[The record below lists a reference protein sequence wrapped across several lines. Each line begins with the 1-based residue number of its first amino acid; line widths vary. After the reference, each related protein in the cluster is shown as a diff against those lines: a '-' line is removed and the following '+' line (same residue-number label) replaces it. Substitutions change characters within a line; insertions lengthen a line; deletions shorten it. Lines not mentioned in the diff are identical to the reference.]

1 MLKKVAIGL
10 GAFVA
15 LIVAVLLAAPLLID
29 AESYTPRIGAA
40 NRDVTGRELTISGPV
55 KLRLLPSPVVEAAD
69 IKLSNMPGGK
79 AASMVEAKSLRLAVG
94 VFSLLAGRLDVSELK
109 LVEPRIALE
118 VTADGRAN
126 YDFSPPAS
134 GQPAAA
140 GAAPP
145 KAAGEGYRITAE
157 RVVVENGTVSLIDA
171 RAKREIRLEQ
181 IALTASLKG
190 LPAPATLNGTMVA
203 NGVRLALEVNL
214 AAPDGAR
221 QPVEAVLKVD
231 DGDLRLTGA
240 IEDLAKAP
248 RYVGSVKLAAAD
260 FAGFV
265 TRLARATGTPPPDLP
280 PALARKV
287 TYEGGLDA
295 SAAAIVARDFKLG
308 LGEESGT
315 GSLSVTLAPLKIDGK
330 VSFTRLDLDK
340 WLAAAPAN
348 TTAAPAPG
356 TPAAR
361 PAAKP
366 PAGVPTDLAL
376 KLDLRAADIVYGG
389 RGVKDVVLDVELA
402 QGSLALRKLA
412 AILPGGTK
420 LDAASS
426 AQGKAHRG
434 TISLEGERLRE
445 LLTWLKVDVA
455 SVPQGKLGAFSLKG
469 TLAGSGLDTISITDA
484 TAQLDGTSMK
494 GALTVALQATPAFAL
509 DLQADALDID
519 AWLPKRADAA
529 RPPVKGAAPQAA
541 PQPAAPADLSGIDA
555 RVKARIARLIY
566 SGERLDG
573 VDADVTLR
581 GGRLTITDARIAGI
595 AGGALSLKGSVAN
608 LAAAPIFDLNIGA
621 QNVNVERLA
630 KLAHQP
636 PPTKAPIGALT
647 VQGGIAGTASDLTMR
662 DLQIAALGS
671 QLRLT
676 GKLALQQ
683 GGPRYDFS
691 AFSLRT
697 DDLGRL
703 FAAIGQEPPGVTG
716 DISAAGALQGDPKV
730 VSYRG
735 NFALKGIQ
743 AQGSV
748 RVDIA
753 AAPRITADLRVGDLD
768 IDKLFGGSTAGP
780 AAGGTGGGG
789 AGGRHSRAPIDL
801 SPLKALDGQFKL
813 VAATLQ
819 KGVWRLENAQL
830 EASLKAG
837 VLSIARLNGGFYGGT
852 LDLTGKI
859 DGARAPGHLDARVI
873 AANVNLGRFVP
884 AVVGSNRIGGVMNAN
899 VVFNASLASVHDL
912 VGTVDADGKINGTV
926 RFNVTD
932 AERLAGQ
939 AVGVV
944 GGVVTQGAAGVLR
957 DITGPVIGGVAR
969 GAGDAVEGLGLA
981 VRIAMDRFVGRNAPM
996 TGDITVRDGVLS
1008 TNNTRVDGERA
1019 WAMVVANVNLPVWTQ
1034 DTTLNVFVQE
1044 DPSRPAVTVRQ
1055 TGSVDNPQRAIA
1067 TSGAGAPQRQQQQ
1080 QPPQQQPP
1088 AQQRP
1093 SPVPGPVRDILK
1105 GLGR

>member
-1 MLKKVAIGL
+1 MLKKIAIGL
-10 GAFVA
+10 GAFLA
-15 LIVAVLLAAPLLID
+15 LVVAVLLVAPLLID
-29 AESYTPRIGAA
+29 AESFKPRIAA
-40 NRDVTGRELTISGPV
+40 AIRDVTGRELTIAGPV

-118 VTADGRAN
+118 VAADGRAN
-126 YDFSPPAS
+126 YDFSPPAAR
-134 GQPAAA
+134 QPTAA

-157 RVVVENGTVSLIDA
+157 RVVVENGMVSLTDA
-171 RAKREIRLEQ
+171 RAKREVRLEQ
-181 IALTASLKG
+181 IALTASMRG

-221 QPVEAVLKVD
+221 QPVEAALKVD
-231 DGDLRLTGA
+231 DGDLRLAGA

-287 TYEGGLDA
+287 AYEGGLDA

-308 LGEESGT
+308 LGEDSGT

-330 VSFTRLDLDK
+330 VGFTRLDLDK
-340 WLAAAPAN
+340 WLAA
-348 TTAAPAPG
+348 TPAPG
-356 TPAAR
+356 A

-366 PAGVPTDLAL
+366 PRQPAAQPAAVPTGLAL
-376 KLDLRAADIVYGG
+376 KLDLRATEILYSG
-389 RGVKDVVLDVELA
+389 RAVKDFVVDVELA

-412 AILPGGTK
+412 AILPGGAK
-420 LDAASS
+420 LDATSS
-426 AQGKAHRG
+426 AQGKAYRG
-434 TISLEGERLRE
+434 TIGLDGERLRE

-455 SVPQGKLGAFSLKG
+455 SVPQGKLGAFSFKG
-469 TLAGSGLDTISITDA
+469 TLSGSGLDTISITDA
-484 TAQLDGTSMK
+484 TAQLDGTSVK
-494 GALTVALQATPAFAL
+494 GALSVALKATPAFNL
-509 DLQADALDID
+509 DLQADAIDLD
-519 AWLPKRADAA
+519 AWLPKRTDAA
-529 RPPVKGAAPQAA
+529 RPAAKGAA
-541 PQPAAPADLSGIDA
+541 PQPAAAPADLSAIDA
-555 RVKARIARLIY
+555 RVKARIARLVY
-566 SGERLDG
+566 GGERLDG

-581 GGRLTITDARIAGI
+581 GGRLTITDARVAGI
-595 AGGALSLKGSVAN
+595 AGGSLSLKGSVAN
-608 LAAAPIFDLNIGA
+608 IAAAPVFDLNIAA

-636 PPTKAPIGALT
+636 SPTKAAVGALT
-647 VQGGIAGTASDLTMR
+647 VQGGIAGTASELTMR

-676 GKLALQQ
+676 GKLALQH

-697 DDLGRL
+697 DDLGKL
-703 FAAIGQEPPGVTG
+703 FAAVGQDPPGVTG
-716 DISAAGALQGDPKV
+716 AISAAGALQGDPKA

-735 NFALKGIQ
+735 DFALKGIQ

-753 AAPRITADLRVGDLD
+753 AVPRITADLRVGELD
-768 IDKLFGGSTAGP
+768 IEKLVGVGGAGP
-780 AAGGTGGGG
+780 AAAPG
-789 AGGRHSRAPIDL
+789 AGGGRHSRAPIDL
-801 SPLKALDGQFKL
+801 SPLKAFDGQFKL

-830 EASLKAG
+830 EASLKGG
-837 VLSIARLNGGFYGGT
+837 VLTIARLNGGFYGGT
-852 LDLTGKI
+852 LDFTGKV
-859 DGARAPGHLDARVI
+859 DGARAPGHLDARVT

-884 AVVGSNRIGGVMNAN
+884 AAVGSNRIGGVMNAN
-899 VVFNASLASVHDL
+899 FVFNASLASVHDL

-932 AERLAGQ
+932 AERIAGQ
-939 AVGVV
+939 AVGAV
-944 GGVVTQGAAGVLR
+944 GGAVTQGAAGVLR
-957 DITGPVIGGVAR
+957 DITGPVIGGLAR
-969 GAGDAVEGLGLA
+969 GAGDTVEGLGLA

-996 TGDITVRDGVLS
+996 SGDITVRDGVLS

-1019 WAMVVANVNLPVWTQ
+1019 WAMVVANVNLPAWTQ

-1055 TGSVDNPQRAIA
+1055 TGSVDNPRRAIA
-1067 TSGAGAPQRQQQQ
+1067 TSGAGAPQQQ
-1080 QPPQQQPP
+1080 QPPQQQAPP
-1088 AQQRP
+1088 QQRP
-1093 SPVPGPVRDILK
+1093 SPVPGPVLDILK

>member
-15 LIVAVLLAAPLLID
+15 LVIAVLLAAPLLID
-29 AESYTPRIGAA
+29 AESFKPRIAA
-40 NRDVTGRELTISGPV
+40 AIRDVTGRDLAIAGPV

-69 IKLSNMPGGK
+69 IRLSNMPGGK
-79 AASMVEAKSLRLAVG
+79 AASMVEAKSLRMTVG
-94 VFSLLAGRLDVSELK
+94 LLALLSGRLDISELK

-134 GQPAAA
+134 RPPANA

-157 RVVVENGTVSLIDA
+157 RIVVENGTVSLIDA
-171 RAKREIRLEQ
+171 RAKREVRLEQ
-181 IALTASLKG
+181 IALTASLRG
-190 LPAPATLNGTMVA
+190 LPAPATLNVTMVA

-221 QPVEAVLKVD
+221 QPLEAVLKVD
-231 DGDLRLTGA
+231 DGDLRLAGA

-248 RYVGSVKLAAAD
+248 RYVGSAKLAAAD

-265 TRLARATGTPPPDLP
+265 TRLARATGTPPTDLP

-287 TYEGGLDA
+287 TYEGGVEV
-295 SAAAIVARDFKLG
+295 SAAAIVAREFKLG
-308 LGEESGT
+308 LGEESGV
-315 GSLSVTLAPLKIDGK
+315 GSLSVTLSPLKIDGK

-340 WLAAAPAN
+340 WLAAAPA
-348 TTAAPAPG
+348 AMPG
-356 TPAAR
+356 TPAAK
-361 PAAKP
+361 PAVQ
-366 PAGVPTDLAL
+366 PAGVPTDLTL
-376 KLDLRAADIVYGG
+376 KLELRAADIAYGG
-389 RGVKDVVLDVELA
+389 RAVKDFVIDVELA

-412 AILPGGTK
+412 AVLPGGTK

-469 TLAGSGLDTISITDA
+469 TLAGSGLDTIAITDA

-494 GALTVALQATPAFAL
+494 GALSVALKAIPAFNL

-519 AWLPKRADAA
+519 AWLPKPADAA
-529 RPPVKGAAPQAA
+529 RPAAKGAA

-555 RVKARIARLIY
+555 RMKARVARLTY
-566 SGERLDG
+566 GGERLDG
-573 VDADVTLR
+573 VDADVALR

-608 LAAAPIFDLNIGA
+608 LAAAPVFDLNIGA

-636 PPTKAPIGALT
+636 SPTKAPIGALT
-647 VQGGIAGTASDLTMR
+647 VQGGVAGTANEFTMR

-676 GKLALQQ
+676 GKLALQH

-703 FAAIGQEPPGVTG
+703 FAAIGQDPPGVTG
-716 DISAAGALQGDPKV
+716 DISATGALQGDPKV

-735 NFALKGIQ
+735 NLALKGIQ

-753 AAPRITADLRVGDLD
+753 AVPRITADLRVGDLD
-768 IDKLFGGSTAGP
+768 IDKLFGGSTAAP
-780 AAGGTGGGG
+780 AASGAGGGG
-789 AGGRHSRAPIDL
+789 GGRHSRAPIDL

-819 KGVWRLENAQL
+819 KGVWRLENAEF
-830 EASLKAG
+830 EASLKGG
-837 VLSIARLNGGFYGGT
+837 VLSIARLHGGFYGGT
-852 LDLTGKI
+852 LDLAGKV
-859 DGARAPGHLDARVI
+859 DGARVPGHLDARVV

-884 AVVGSNRIGGVMNAN
+884 ALVSSNRIGGVMNAN

-912 VGTVDADGKINGTV
+912 VATVDADGKINGTV

-939 AVGVV
+939 AVGVL
-944 GGVVTQGAAGVLR
+944 GGVATQGAAGVLR

-969 GAGDAVEGLGLA
+969 GAGDTVEGLGLA

-996 TGDITVRDGVLS
+996 SGDITVRDGVLT
-1008 TNNTRVDGERA
+1008 TNDTRVDGERA
-1019 WAMVVANVNLPVWTQ
+1019 WAMVVANVNLPAWTQ
-1034 DTTLNVFVQE
+1034 DTTINVFVQE

-1055 TGSVDNPQRAIA
+1055 TGSVDHPHRAIA
-1067 TSGAGAPQRQQQQ
+1067 TSGAGAPRQQQ
-1080 QPPQQQPP
+1080 QPPQQQAPP
-1088 AQQRP
+1088 QQRP

>member
-15 LIVAVLLAAPLLID
+15 LVVVVLLAAPLLID
-29 AESYTPRIGAA
+29 AESFKPRIAA
-40 NRDVTGRELTISGPV
+40 AIRDVTGRELAIAGPV
-55 KLRLLPSPVVEAAD
+55 RLRLLPSPVVEAAD
-69 IKLSNMPGGK
+69 IRLSNMPGGK

-94 VFSLLAGRLDVSELK
+94 VFSLLAGRLDISELK

-126 YDFSPPAS
+126 YEFAPPAAQ
-134 GQPAAA
+134 QPATT
-140 GAAPP
+140 GGAPP

-181 IALTASLKG
+181 IALTASLQG
-190 LPAPATLNGTMVA
+190 LPAPARLNSTMVA

-214 AAPDGAR
+214 ATPNGAR

-231 DGDLRLTGA
+231 DGDLRLAGA

-248 RYVGSVKLAAAD
+248 RYVGSVKLTAAD

-287 TYEGGLDA
+287 AYEGGLDA
-295 SAAAIVARDFKLG
+295 SATAIVARDFKLG
-308 LGEESGT
+308 LGEDAGT
-315 GSLSVTLAPLKIDGK
+315 GSLSVTLSPLKIDGK

-340 WLAAAPAN
+340 WLAAAPA
-348 TTAAPAPG
+348 TPAAAPAPG
-356 TPAAR
+356 TPATR
-361 PAAKP
+361 PATP

-376 KLDLRAADIVYGG
+376 KLDLRAAEIVYGG
-389 RGVKDVVLDVELA
+389 RGVKDVVIDVELA
-402 QGSLALRKLA
+402 QGSMALRKLA

-434 TISLEGERLRE
+434 TISLDGERLRE

-455 SVPQGKLGAFSLKG
+455 SVPQGKLGAFSFKG

-494 GALTVALQATPAFAL
+494 GGLSVALKAPPAFTL
-509 DLQADALDID
+509 ELQADALDLD
-519 AWLPKRADAA
+519 AWLPKQADAA
-529 RPPVKGAAPQAA
+529 RPAAKGAA

-555 RVKARIARLIY
+555 RVKAKIARLTY
-566 SGERLDG
+566 GGERLDG
-573 VDADVTLR
+573 VDADIALR
-581 GGRLTITDARIAGI
+581 GGRLTITDARVAGI

-608 LAAAPIFDLNIGA
+608 LGAAPVFDLNIGA

-647 VQGGIAGTASDLTMR
+647 VQGGIAGTANDLTMR

-676 GKLALQQ
+676 GKLALQH

-703 FAAIGQEPPGVTG
+703 FAAIGQNPPGVT

-753 AAPRITADLRVGDLD
+753 AVPHITADLRVGDLD
-768 IDKLFGGSTAGP
+768 IEKLIGGGGAGP
-780 AAGGTGGGG
+780 AAGGG
-789 AGGRHSRAPIDL
+789 AGGGRHSRAPIDL

-830 EASLKAG
+830 EASLKGG

-852 LDLTGKI
+852 LDLTGKV
-859 DGARAPGHLDARVI
+859 DGARAPGHLDARVS

-899 VVFNASLASVHDL
+899 VAFNASLASVHDL

-932 AERLAGQ
+932 AERVAGQ

-944 GGVVTQGAAGVLR
+944 GGVVTQGAAGALR
-957 DITGPVIGGVAR
+957 DITGPVIGGLAR
-969 GAGDAVEGLGLA
+969 GAGDTVEGLGLA

-996 TGDITVRDGVLS
+996 NGDITVRDGVLS

-1019 WAMVVANVNLPVWTQ
+1019 WAMVVANVNLPAWTQ

-1055 TGSVDNPQRAIA
+1055 TGSVDNPRRAIA

-1080 QPPQQQPP
+1080 PPQQQAPP
-1088 AQQRP
+1088 QQRP

>member
-1 MLKKVAIGL
+1 MLKKVAIGV

-15 LIVAVLLAAPLLID
+15 LVVAALVAAPLFID
-29 AESYTPRIGAA
+29 ADTFKPRIAA
-40 NRDVTGRELTISGPV
+40 AIRDVTGRDLTIAGPV

-69 IKLSNMPGGK
+69 IRLSNMPGGK

-94 VFSLLAGRLDVSELK
+94 VFSLLAGRLDISELK

-126 YDFSPPAS
+126 YEFTPPAAQ
-134 GQPAAA
+134 QPTAT

-157 RVVVENGTVSLIDA
+157 QVVVENGTVSLVDA
-171 RAKREIRLEQ
+171 RAKRDVRLEQ
-181 IALTASLKG
+181 IAFTASLQG
-190 LPAPATLNGTMVA
+190 LPAPARLSGTMVA

-231 DGDLRLTGA
+231 DGDLRLAGA

-315 GSLSVTLAPLKIDGK
+315 GSLSVALSRLRIDGK
-330 VSFTRLDLDK
+330 LSFTRLDLDK
-340 WLAAAPAN
+340 WLAAAPA
-348 TTAAPAPG
+348 APAPR

-361 PAAKP
+361 PTAQ

-376 KLDLRAADIVYGG
+376 KLDLRAADVIYSG
-389 RGVKDVVLDVELA
+389 RSVKDFVVDVELA
-402 QGSLALRKLA
+402 QGSLTLRKLA
-412 AILPGGTK
+412 AILPGDTK

-434 TISLEGERLRE
+434 TISLQGDRLRE

-494 GALTVALQATPAFAL
+494 GALSVALKATPAFTL
-509 DLQADALDID
+509 DLQADALDVD

-529 RPPVKGAAPQAA
+529 RPPAKGTAPQAAA

-555 RVKARIARLIY
+555 RVKARIARLTY
-566 SGERLDG
+566 GGERLDG

-581 GGRLTITDARIAGI
+581 GGRLTITDARIAGV
-595 AGGALSLKGSVAN
+595 AGGALILKGSVAN

-636 PPTKAPIGALT
+636 PPTKAPVGALT

-697 DDLGRL
+697 DDLGKL
-703 FAAIGQEPPGVTG
+703 FAAIGQDPPGVT

-753 AAPRITADLRVGDLD
+753 AVPRITADLRVGDLD
-768 IDKLFGGSTAGP
+768 IEKLIGGGTASP
-780 AAGGTGGGG
+780 AASGAGG
-789 AGGRHSRAPIDL
+789 AGGGRHSRAPIDL
-801 SPLKALDGQFKL
+801 SPLKAFDGQFKL

-830 EASLKAG
+830 EASLKGG

-852 LDLTGKI
+852 LDLTGKV
-859 DGARAPGHLDARVI
+859 DGARAPGHLDARVT

-912 VGTVDADGKINGTV
+912 VGTVDADGKIGGTV

-932 AERLAGQ
+932 AERIAGQ
-939 AVGVV
+939 AVGAV
-944 GGVVTQGAAGVLR
+944 GGAVTQGAAGVLR
-957 DITGPVIGGVAR
+957 DITGPVIGGLAR
-969 GAGDAVEGLGLA
+969 GAGDTVEGLGLA

-996 TGDITVRDGVLS
+996 SGDITVRDGVLS

-1019 WAMVVANVNLPVWTQ
+1019 WAMVVANVNLPAWTQ

-1055 TGSVDNPQRAIA
+1055 TGSVDNPRRAIT
-1067 TSGAGAPQRQQQQ
+1067 TSGAGAPQRQPPQQQ
-1080 QPPQQQPP
+1080 APQQQPP
-1088 AQQRP
+1088 PQQRP

>member
-15 LIVAVLLAAPLLID
+15 LVVVVLLAAPLLID
-29 AESYTPRIGAA
+29 AESFKPRIAA
-40 NRDVTGRELTISGPV
+40 AIRDVTGRELAIAGPV

-134 GQPAAA
+134 QQPAAA

-203 NGVRLALEVNL
+203 NGVKLALEVNL

-231 DGDLRLTGA
+231 DGDLRLAGA

-340 WLAAAPAN
+340 WMAAAPAA

-356 TPAAR
+356 TPTAR

-389 RGVKDVVLDVELA
+389 RAVKDVVIDVELA

-434 TISLEGERLRE
+434 TISLDGERLRE

-494 GALTVALQATPAFAL
+494 GALTLALKTPPAFSL
-509 DLQADALDID
+509 DLQADTLDLD

-529 RPPVKGAAPQAA
+529 RTPAKGAA

-647 VQGGIAGTASDLTMR
+647 VQGGIAGTANDLTMR

-697 DDLGRL
+697 DDLGKL
-703 FAAIGQEPPGVTG
+703 FAAIGQDPPGVTG

-753 AAPRITADLRVGDLD
+753 AVPHITADLRVGDLD
-768 IDKLFGGSTAGP
+768 IEKLIGGGTAGP
-780 AAGGTGGGG
+780 AAAGG
-789 AGGRHSRAPIDL
+789 AGGGRHSRAPIDL

-819 KGVWRLENAQL
+819 KGAWRLENAQL
-830 EASLKAG
+830 EASLKGG

-852 LDLTGKI
+852 LDLAGKV
-859 DGARAPGHLDARVI
+859 DGARVPGHLDARVT

-912 VGTVDADGKINGTV
+912 VATVDADGKINGTV

-932 AERLAGQ
+932 AERIAGQ

-944 GGVVTQGAAGVLR
+944 GGVATQGAAGVLR
-957 DITGPVIGGVAR
+957 DITGPVIGGIAR
-969 GAGDAVEGLGLA
+969 GAGDTVEGLGLA

-996 TGDITVRDGVLS
+996 SGDITVRDGVLS

-1019 WAMVVANVNLPVWTQ
+1019 WAMVVANVNLPAWTQ

-1055 TGSVDNPQRAIA
+1055 TGSVDNPRRAIA
-1067 TSGAGAPQRQQQQ
+1067 TSGAGAPQQQQQ

-1088 AQQRP
+1088 PQQRP

>member
-15 LIVAVLLAAPLLID
+15 LIVAALLAAPLLID
-29 AESYTPRIGAA
+29 AESFKPRIAA
-40 NRDVTGRELTISGPV
+40 AIRDVTGRDLAIAGPV

-69 IKLSNMPGGK
+69 IRLSNMPGGK
-79 AASMVEAKSLRLAVG
+79 AASMVEAKSLRMTVG
-94 VFSLLAGRLDVSELK
+94 VFPLLSGRLDITELK

-134 GQPAAA
+134 GQPANA

-145 KAAGEGYRITAE
+145 KATGEGYRITAE

-171 RAKREIRLEQ
+171 RAKREVRLEQ
-181 IALTASLKG
+181 IELTASLQG
-190 LPAPATLNGTMVA
+190 LPAPATLNTTMVA

-214 AAPDGAR
+214 AAPKDAR
-221 QPVEAVLKVD
+221 HPFEAVLKVD
-231 DGDLRLTGA
+231 DGDLRLAGA

-248 RYVGSVKLAAAD
+248 RYVGSAKLAAAD

-265 TRLARATGTPPPDLP
+265 TRLARATGTPPPGLP

-287 TYEGGLDA
+287 TYEGGLEA

-308 LGEESGT
+308 LGEEAGT
-315 GSLSVTLAPLKIDGK
+315 GSLSVTLSPLKIDGK

-340 WLAAAPAN
+340 WLAAAPAA
-348 TTAAPAPG
+348 TTATPAPG

-361 PAAKP
+361 PAAQ

-389 RGVKDVVLDVELA
+389 RAVKDFVIDVELA

-412 AILPGGTK
+412 AVLPGGTK

-469 TLAGSGLDTISITDA
+469 TLAGSGLDTIAITDA

-494 GALTVALQATPAFAL
+494 GALSVALKAIPAFNL
-509 DLQADALDID
+509 ELQADALDID

-529 RPPVKGAAPQAA
+529 RPAAKGAA
-541 PQPAAPADLSGIDA
+541 PQPAAPTDLSGIDA

-595 AGGALSLKGSVAN
+595 AGGALNLKGSVAN
-608 LAAAPIFDLNIGA
+608 LAAAPVFDLNIGA

-636 PPTKAPIGALT
+636 PPTKAPIGGLT
-647 VQGGIAGTASDLTMR
+647 VQGGIAGTADEFTMR
-662 DLQIAALGS
+662 DLQIGALGS

-676 GKLALQQ
+676 GKLALQH

-703 FAAIGQEPPGVTG
+703 FTAVGQDPPGVTG

-753 AAPRITADLRVGDLD
+753 AVPRITADLRVGDLD
-768 IDKLFGGSTAGP
+768 IEKLIGGGASAAPAP
-780 AAGGTGGGG
+780 AAGGAGG
-789 AGGRHSRAPIDL
+789 GGRHSRAPIDL
-801 SPLKALDGQFKL
+801 SPLKAFDGQFKL

-830 EASLKAG
+830 EASLKGG

-852 LDLTGKI
+852 LDLTGKV
-859 DGARAPGHLDARVI
+859 DGARVPGHLDARVI

-884 AVVGSNRIGGVMNAN
+884 AVVGSNRIGGVMSAN

-932 AERLAGQ
+932 AERIAGQ

-944 GGVVTQGAAGVLR
+944 GGVATQGAAGVLR
-957 DITGPVIGGVAR
+957 DITGPVIGGLAR
-969 GAGDAVEGLGLA
+969 GAGDTVEGLGLA

-996 TGDITVRDGVLS
+996 SGDITVRDGVLS

-1019 WAMVVANVNLPVWTQ
+1019 WAMVVANVNLPAWTQ

-1044 DPSRPAVTVRQ
+1044 DPSRPAITVRQ
-1055 TGSVDNPQRAIA
+1055 TGSVDSPHRAIA
-1067 TSGAGAPQRQQQQ
+1067 TSGAGAPQQQQ
-1080 QPPQQQPP
+1080 QPPQQQAPP
-1088 AQQRP
+1088 QQRP
-1093 SPVPGPVRDILK
+1093 SPVPGPVRDLLK

>member
-15 LIVAVLLAAPLLID
+15 LVVAALLAAPLLID
-29 AESYTPRIGAA
+29 AESFKPRIATA
-40 NRDVTGRELTISGPV
+40 IRDVTGRELAMTGPV

-69 IKLSNMPGGK
+69 IRLSNMPGGK
-79 AASMVEAKSLRLAVG
+79 AASMIEAKSLRLAVG

-134 GQPAAA
+134 RQPSAA

-181 IALTASLKG
+181 IALTASLQG

-214 AAPDGAR
+214 ATPDGAR
-221 QPVEAVLKVD
+221 QPVEAVLKLD

-265 TRLARATGTPPPDLP
+265 TRLARATGTPPPELP

-287 TYEGGLDA
+287 AYEGGLDA

-308 LGEESGT
+308 FGEDSGA
-315 GSLSVTLAPLKIDGK
+315 GSLSVALSPLKIDGK
-330 VSFTRLDLDK
+330 LNFTRLDLDK
-340 WLAAAPAN
+340 WMAAAP
-348 TTAAPAPG
+348 TTPTAAPAPG
-356 TPAAR
+356 KPAPR
-361 PAAKP
+361 PAAQP
-366 PAGVPTDLAL
+366 VGVPADLAL
-376 KLDLRAADIVYGG
+376 KLDLRATEIVYGG
-389 RGVKDVVLDVELA
+389 RGVKDFVVDVELA
-402 QGSLALRKLA
+402 QGSLSVRKLA
-412 AILPGGTK
+412 AILPGGTR
-420 LDAASS
+420 LDASSS

-434 TISLEGERLRE
+434 TISLDGEKLRE

-455 SVPQGKLGAFSLKG
+455 SVPQSKLGAFSLKG
-469 TLAGSGLDTISITDA
+469 TLAGSGLDTLSISDA

-494 GALTVALQATPAFAL
+494 GALTVALKAPPAITL
-509 DLQADALDID
+509 EVQADALDLD
-519 AWLPKRADAA
+519 AWLPKQADAA
-529 RPPVKGAAPQAA
+529 RPAAKGAA
-541 PQPAAPADLSGIDA
+541 PQPAAPADLSGVDA
-555 RVKARIARLIY
+555 RVKAKIGRLTY
-566 SGERLDG
+566 GGERLDG

-581 GGRLTITDARIAGI
+581 GGRLTIADARIAGI
-595 AGGALSLKGSVAN
+595 AGGSLGLKGSVAN
-608 LAAAPIFDLNIGA
+608 LGAAPVFDLNIGA

-647 VQGGIAGTASDLTMR
+647 VQGGIAGTANDLTMR

-676 GKLALQQ
+676 GKLALQH

-703 FAAIGQEPPGVTG
+703 FAAIGQDPPGVTG

-753 AAPRITADLRVGDLD
+753 AVPRITADLRVGDLD
-768 IDKLFGGSTAGP
+768 IEKLIGGGAAGP
-780 AAGGTGGGG
+780 AAASAGGG
-789 AGGRHSRAPIDL
+789 GGRHSRAPIDL

-830 EASLKAG
+830 EASLKGG
-837 VLSIARLNGGFYGGT
+837 VLTIARLNGGFYGGA
-852 LDLTGKI
+852 LDLTGKV
-859 DGARAPGHLDARVI
+859 DGARAPGHLDARVS

-899 VVFNASLASVHDL
+899 VAFNASLASVHDF
-912 VGTVDADGKINGTV
+912 VSTVDADGKINGTV

-932 AERLAGQ
+932 AERIAGQ

-944 GGVVTQGAAGVLR
+944 GGAATQGAAGVLR
-957 DITGPVIGGVAR
+957 DITGPVIGGLAR
-969 GAGDAVEGLGLA
+969 GAGDTVEGLGLA

-996 TGDITVRDGVLS
+996 SGDITVRDGVLS

-1019 WAMVVANVNLPVWTQ
+1019 WAMVVANINLPAWTQ

-1055 TGSVDNPQRAIA
+1055 TGSVDNPRRAIA
-1067 TSGAGAPQRQQQQ
+1067 TSGAGAPQQQ
-1080 QPPQQQPP
+1080 QPPQQQAPP
-1088 AQQRP
+1088 QQRP

>member
-10 GAFVA
+10 GAAVA

-29 AESYTPRIGAA
+29 AESFKPRIAA
-40 NRDVTGRELTISGPV
+40 AIRDVTGRDLAIAGPV

-69 IKLSNMPGGK
+69 IRLSNMPGGK
-79 AASMVEAKSLRLAVG
+79 AASMVEAKSLRMTVG
-94 VFSLLAGRLDVSELK
+94 LFPLLSGRLDISELK

-126 YDFSPPAS
+126 YDFAPAAS
-134 GQPAAA
+134 RQPAAA

-157 RVVVENGTVSLIDA
+157 RIVVENGTVSLIDA
-171 RAKREIRLEQ
+171 RAKREVRLEQ
-181 IALTASLKG
+181 IALTASLQG
-190 LPAPATLNGTMVA
+190 LPAPATLNVTMVA

-221 QPVEAVLKVD
+221 QPLEAVLKVD
-231 DGDLRLTGA
+231 DGDLRLAGA
-240 IEDLAKAP
+240 IEDFAKAP
-248 RYVGSVKLAAAD
+248 RYVGSAKLAAAD

-280 PALARKV
+280 SALARKV
-287 TYEGGLDA
+287 TYEGGLEA

-315 GSLSVTLAPLKIDGK
+315 GSLSVTLSPLKIDGK

-340 WLAAAPAN
+340 WLAATSAT
-348 TTAAPAPG
+348 TTAAPPPRA
-356 TPAAR
+356 PAAQ
-361 PAAKP
+361 
-366 PAGVPTDLAL
+366 PAGVPADLTL
-376 KLDLRAADIVYGG
+376 KLDLRAADIGYGG
-389 RGVKDVVLDVELA
+389 RAVKDVVIDVELA

-412 AILPGGTK
+412 ALLPGGTR

-445 LLTWLKVDVA
+445 LLTWLKVDVG
-455 SVPQGKLGAFSLKG
+455 SVPQGKFGAFSLKG
-469 TLAGSGLDTISITDA
+469 TLAGSGLDTIAIIDA

-494 GALTVALQATPAFAL
+494 GALTVALKATPAFNL
-509 DLQADALDID
+509 DLQADALDLD

-529 RPPVKGAAPQAA
+529 RPAAKGAAPQPA
-541 PQPAAPADLSGIDA
+541 PPTDLSGIDA
-555 RVKARIARLIY
+555 RVKARIARLTY
-566 SGERLDG
+566 GGERLDG

-581 GGRLTITDARIAGI
+581 GGRLTIADARIAGI
-595 AGGALSLKGSVAN
+595 AGGSLSLKGSVAS
-608 LAAAPIFDLNIGA
+608 LAAAPVFDLNIGA

-647 VQGGIAGTASDLTMR
+647 VQGGIAGTTSELTMR
-662 DLQIAALGS
+662 DLQIGALGS

-676 GKLALQQ
+676 GKLTLQH

-703 FAAIGQEPPGVTG
+703 FSAIGEEPPGVTG

-735 NFALKGIQ
+735 TFSLKGIQ

-748 RVDIA
+748 RVDVA
-753 AAPRITADLRVGDLD
+753 AVPRITADLRVGDLD

-780 AAGGTGGGG
+780 AAGATGGG
-789 AGGRHSRAPIDL
+789 GGRHSRAPIDL

-830 EASLKAG
+830 EASLKGG

-852 LDLTGKI
+852 LDLTGKV
-859 DGARAPGHLDARVI
+859 DGARAPGHLDARVT

-884 AVVGSNRIGGVMNAN
+884 ALVDSNRIGGVMNAN

-912 VGTVDADGKINGTV
+912 VSTVDADGKINGTV

-932 AERLAGQ
+932 AERIAGQ
-939 AVGVV
+939 AVGVL
-944 GGVVTQGAAGVLR
+944 GGAATQGAAGVLR
-957 DITGPVIGGVAR
+957 DITGPVIGGLAR
-969 GAGDAVEGLGLA
+969 GAGDTVEGLGLA

-996 TGDITVRDGVLS
+996 SGEITVRDGVLS

-1019 WAMVVANVNLPVWTQ
+1019 WAMVVANVNLPAWTQ
-1034 DTTLNVFVQE
+1034 DTTINVFVQE

-1055 TGSVDNPQRAIA
+1055 TGSVDHPQRAIA
-1067 TSGAGAPQRQQQQ
+1067 TSGAGAPRQQQP
-1080 QPPQQQPP
+1080 QPPQQQAPP
-1088 AQQRP
+1088 QQRP